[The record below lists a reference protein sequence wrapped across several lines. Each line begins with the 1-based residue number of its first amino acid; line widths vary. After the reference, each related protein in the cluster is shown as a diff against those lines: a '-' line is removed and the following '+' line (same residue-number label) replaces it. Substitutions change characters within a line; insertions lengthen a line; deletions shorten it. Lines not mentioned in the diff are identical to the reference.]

1 MSKKCK
7 TRRKGNLQLKCAQ
20 TMLILFLTSWQA
32 HRRKDH
38 GQNQA
43 RRPNKEIRTGREGN
57 RRKVK

>member
-1 MSKKCK
+1 MV
-7 TRRKGNLQLKCAQ
+7 
-20 TMLILFLTSWQA
+20 ILFLTSWQA

-43 RRPNKEIRTGREGN
+43 RRPNKEIRTGREGK